1 LCRAEDSQKRLSD
14 HELVSLAW
22 LLLVAACTTTI
33 DLIGN
38 GMLGLLRS
46 PISSRS

>member
-14 HELVSLAW
+14 RELVSW

-38 GMLGLLRS
+38 GRLDLLRS